1 MMKMKIEIPQI
12 KDYELVNKL
21 AVQVHELHVGWRPD
35 LFISV
40 DEVISK
46 EYFNEL
52 ILNKEIL
59 VAKIDDKIVG
69 YIIFNIREK
78 EIPSMRY
85 RKQLNIEAMCVD
97 ENHRG
102 KGIGTQLL
110 KCVKEFA
117 IENNCTDL
125 YLTVNEEN
133 KNAIKT
139 YEKFGMKVKNI
150 AYSMKINN

>member
-1 MMKMKIEIPQI
+1 MKMKIEIPQI

-59 VAKIDDKIVG
+59 VAKIADEVVG

-85 RKQLNIEAMCVD
+85 RKQLNIDAMCVD

>member
-1 MMKMKIEIPQI
+1 MEIVIPQL
-12 KDYELVNKL
+12 KDYESVNRL
-21 AVQVHELHVGWRPD
+21 AIQVHELHVGWRPD

-40 DEVISK
+40 EEVISR

-52 ILNKEIL
+52 ILNNQIF
-59 VAKIDDKIVG
+59 VAKIDEEIVG

-78 EIPSMRY
+78 EIPSMRR
-85 RKQLNIEAMCVD
+85 RKQLNIDAMCVD
-97 ENHRG
+97 EKHRG

-110 KCVKEFA
+110 NFVKEFA
-117 IENNCTDL
+117 IKNNCTDL

-133 KNAIKT
+133 EGAIKT

-150 AYSMKINN
+150 AYSMKIDK

>member
-1 MMKMKIEIPQI
+1 MKIEVPQP
-12 KDYELVNKL
+12 KDYETVNKL
-21 AVQVHELHVGWRPD
+21 AIQVHELHVGWRPD

-40 DEVISK
+40 NEVISK

-52 ILNKEIL
+52 ILNNQIF
-59 VAKIDDKIVG
+59 VAKINKEIVG

-85 RKQLNIEAMCVD
+85 RKQLNIDAMCVD

-110 KCVKEFA
+110 KFVKEFA

-133 KNAIKT
+133 EEAIKT

-150 AYSMKINN
+150 AYSMKINKE

>member
-1 MMKMKIEIPQI
+1 MKIEIPQI

-40 DEVISK
+40 DEVISR
-46 EYFNEL
+46 EYFNSL
-52 ILNKEIL
+52 ILNKQIL
-59 VAKIDDKIVG
+59 VAKIADEVVG

-85 RKQLNIEAMCVD
+85 RKQLNIDAMCVD

-102 KGIGTQLL
+102 KGIGSQLL
-110 KCVKEFA
+110 ECVKEFA

-133 KNAIKT
+133 TEAIKT
-139 YEKFGMKVKNI
+139 YEKFGMKVTNI
-150 AYSMKINN
+150 AYSMRISK

>member
-1 MMKMKIEIPQI
+1 MKIEIPQL
-12 KDYELVNKL
+12 KDYESVNRL
-21 AVQVHELHVGWRPD
+21 AIQVHELHVGWRPD

-52 ILNKEIL
+52 ILKNQIF
-59 VAKIDDKIVG
+59 VAKIEEEIVG

-78 EIPSMRY
+78 EVTSMRY
-85 RKQLNIEAMCVD
+85 RKQLNIDAMCVD

-102 KGIGTQLL
+102 KGIGTKIL
-110 KCVKEFA
+110 KFVKEFA
-117 IENNCTDL
+117 KENNCTDL

-133 KNAIKT
+133 EGAIKT

-150 AYSMKINN
+150 AYSMEIDNK

>member
-1 MMKMKIEIPQI
+1 MKMKIEIPQI

-59 VAKIDDKIVG
+59 VAKIDAKIVG

-97 ENHRG
+97 ENYRG

>member
-1 MMKMKIEIPQI
+1 MKMKIEIPQI

>member
-1 MMKMKIEIPQI
+1 MKMKIEIPQI

-69 YIIFNIREK
+69 YIIVNIREK

>member
-1 MMKMKIEIPQI
+1 MKIEIPQI

-21 AVQVHELHVGWRPD
+21 AVQVHELHVDWRPD

-52 ILNKEIL
+52 ILNKQIL
-59 VAKIDDKIVG
+59 VAKIADEVVV

-85 RKQLNIEAMCVD
+85 RKQLNIDAMCID

-110 KCVKEFA
+110 ECVKEFA

-133 KNAIKT
+133 AGAIKT

-150 AYSMKINN
+150 AYSMRINK

>member
-1 MMKMKIEIPQI
+1 MKIEIPQI

-21 AVQVHELHVGWRPD
+21 AVQVHELHVDWRPD

-52 ILNKEIL
+52 ILNKQIL
-59 VAKIDDKIVG
+59 VAKIADEVVG

-85 RKQLNIEAMCVD
+85 RKQLNIDAMCID

-110 KCVKEFA
+110 ECVKEFA

-133 KNAIKT
+133 AGAIKT

-150 AYSMKINN
+150 AYSMRINK